1 MKPITSKKHMARVAE
16 LPCIAC
22 GYQPVH
28 VHHIRKAPLTGAGL
42 KASDWFAFPL
52 CQKHHADL
60 HSDIPAWEMAYGSQ
74 VSHVERTLD
83 TLYGD

>member
-1 MKPITSKKHMARVAE
+1 MKPIKNKRHLERVAS
-16 LPCIAC
+16 LPCVVC
-22 GYQPVH
+22 ETDQVQS
-28 VHHIRKAPLTGAGL
+28 HHIRKAPLTGAGL

-52 CQKHHADL
+52 CQSCHAFLHAD
-60 HSDIPAWEMAYGSQ
+60 IPSWEMAYGSQ